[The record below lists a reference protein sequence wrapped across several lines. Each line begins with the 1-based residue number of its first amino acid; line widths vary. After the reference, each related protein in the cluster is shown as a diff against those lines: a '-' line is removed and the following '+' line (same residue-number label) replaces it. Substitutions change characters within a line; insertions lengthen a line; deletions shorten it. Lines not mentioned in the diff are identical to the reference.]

1 MHSLG
6 ASVASAGVA
15 TLPVDAGITA
25 GVGGSLVA
33 AGHSTE
39 AAGKAAHARR
49 VAAAAAADRSA
60 FGKQPPPS

>member
-49 VAAAAAADRSA
+49 VAADRSA